1 MRRRTS
7 VLLLIVVSWLSLMI
21 ANGCSKEKGT
31 LRPTRRTITQAVY
44 ASGKVFPVGFYRASS
59 KVPGVI
65 EEVLVTPGDTV
76 VKGQA
81 LLRIRAVSSELAVA
95 TAQEAYGLASE
106 NASREGALLR
116 SVAAD
121 LETARARLVLDS
133 TNAARLR
140 RLLSQQAT
148 SQSVYDAAQTQF
160 DVSRRQFEKA
170 YDGYQA
176 TKRRLTT
183 EKKAAELNV
192 SIQRSLRDEFTLI
205 AAESGRVYDVLPK
218 VGELVMPQQPLVEI
232 GSSSLVEVELNVDEA
247 DVALIVPGQSVVY
260 SLDAFKDRTFT
271 GSVTSVTPRVSN
283 QDKTAS
289 VTARINTD
297 GVRLLPGMSLEAN
310 IVIDRRAKALVLPRE
325 MVPSTKMITVRRD
338 GKEQTVRVTT
348 GVEDLRFV
356 EIVSG
361 LTDADEV
368 VK

>member
-1 MRRRTS
+1 MRSRINF
-7 VLLLIVVSWLSLMI
+7 VLFI
-21 ANGCSKEKGT
+21 AAAALTLVIADGCSKDKAT
-31 LRPTRRTITQAVY
+31 VRPTHRTITQAVY
-44 ASGKVFPVGFYRASS
+44 ASGKIFPVGFYRASS
-59 KVPGVI
+59 KVPGVV
-65 EEVLVTPGDTV
+65 EEVLVTAGDTV
-76 VKGQA
+76 AKGQA

-106 NASREGALLR
+106 NASGEGALLR

-121 LETARARLVLDS
+121 LESARARLLLDS

-148 SQSVYDAAQTQF
+148 SQSAYDVAQTQF

-170 YDGYQA
+170 YDGYVA
-176 TKRRLTT
+176 TKRRLAT

-192 SIQRSLRDEFTLI
+192 SIQRSLRDEFILT

-232 GSSSLVEVELNVDEA
+232 GNSSLVEVELNVDEA

-260 SLDAFKDRTFT
+260 AVDAFKDRTFT

-289 VTARINTD
+289 VTARINT
-297 GVRLLPGMSLEAN
+297 GGLRLLPGMSLEAN
-310 IVIDRRAKALVLPRE
+310 IVVDRRAKALVLPRE
-325 MVPSTKMITVRRD
+325 LVPSTKMLTVRRD
-338 GKEQTVRVTT
+338 GKEQIVRVTT
-348 GVEDLRFV
+348 GLEDLRFI

-361 LTDADEV
+361 LTDSDEV

>member
-1 MRRRTS
+1 MNRHADLLLVIAS
-7 VLLLIVVSWLSLMI
+7 SVLVLLL
-21 ANGCSKEKGT
+21 ADGCSKEKGT
-31 LRPTRRTITQAVY
+31 VRPTRRTITQAVY
-44 ASGKVFPVGFYRASS
+44 ASGKIFPVGFYRAST
-59 KVPGVI
+59 KVPGVV
-65 EEVLVTPGDTV
+65 EEVLVAPGDTV

-106 NASREGALLR
+106 NASGEGALLR

-121 LETARARLVLDS
+121 LEAARARLALDS
-133 TNAARLR
+133 TNASRLR

-148 SQSVYDAAQTQF
+148 SQSSYDAAQTQF

-170 YDGYQA
+170 FDGYQA
-176 TKRRLTT
+176 TKRRLAT

-192 SIQRSLRDEFTLI
+192 SIQRSIRDEFVLT
-205 AAESGRVYDVLPK
+205 AAERGRVYDVLPK
-218 VGELVMPQQPLVEI
+218 VGEFVMPQQPLVEI
-232 GSSSLVEVELNVDEA
+232 GSSSLVEVELNVDET
-247 DVALIVPGQSVVY
+247 DVAMIVPGQSVVY

-297 GVRLLPGMSLEAN
+297 GLRLLPGMSLEAN

-325 MVPSTKMITVRRD
+325 IVPSTKVLTVLRE
-338 GKEQTVRVTT
+338 GKEQTVRVKT
-348 GVEDLRFV
+348 GVEDLRYV